1 MTIIVNYSTGNV
13 FSVQKMLKRLGVDVQ
28 LSSDPRE
35 ILSADRLIL
44 PGVGHFGRAMDHLR
58 KTGLDKVLA
67 EAVLEHKK
75 PILGICL
82 GMQLMTQGSEEG
94 GTEGLGWFDCRTV
107 RLQVSDP
114 YAFKIPH
121 TGWNT
126 IEHPRNHSV
135 LNGVPSGSEVYFV
148 HAYGVLQAPLEQ
160 ILTTTNYDQAFVS
173 ALHRESIIGMQF
185 HPEKSYDA
193 GLQIFQNFLA
203 MR

>member
-1 MTIIVNYSTGNV
+1 MTTIVQYTTGNV
-13 FSVQKMLKRLGVDVQ
+13 FSVQKQIERCGVSVRV
-28 LSSDPRE
+28 SSDPSD

-94 GTEGLGWFDCRTV
+94 GTEGLGWFDCRTE

-126 IEHPRNHSV
+126 IEHSGKHPL

-148 HAYGVLQAPLEQ
+148 HAYGVLQAPTEQ
-160 ILTTTNYDQAFVS
+160 ILTTTSYDQAFVS

-185 HPEKSYDA
+185 HPEKSHDT
-193 GLQIFQNFLA
+193 GLQIFQNFLYL
-203 MR
+203 